1 MSEDQ
6 QRARARAI
14 DWRRRADELDRKA
27 RLLRFSGDQAGAE
40 ELETTAA
47 DYRADAGWLELE
59 LACAALAP
67 GEPYLTCDRCSIFWH
82 TGAVNPAPPA
92 CPNCGQP
99 WKTTLLERPAIGG
112 DAA

>member
-6 QRARARAI
+6 QRARDRAI

-40 ELETTAA
+40 ELEATAA

-59 LACAALAP
+59 LAVIDDAD
-67 GEPYLTCDRCSIFWH
+67 EP
-82 TGAVNPAPPA
+82 
-92 CPNCGQP
+92 
-99 WKTTLLERPAIGG
+99 RPA
-112 DAA
+112 A